1 MARPAFMLGMVP
13 LYAVGVATALHAG
26 YELRWPEAVLGL
38 ATVWAVQA
46 MTHYT
51 NEYWDVGVDAEAAT
65 LTAIT
70 GGSGV
75 LVDRL
80 VPRRTAMVVGVA
92 ALGVAIALTGCAIW
106 FLGAG
111 WPFTL
116 VVAVAIAGGWAYSS
130 PPLRL
135 VGRGFGEVTVGVIAG
150 GLVPTV
156 GYLLQASALDAGL
169 VRTVAPLVVLGVGT
183 SLSTALPDVEGDRA
197 GEKRTL
203 AVRLGHRRAVGLDAI
218 VLVVGV
224 TLFGALI
231 APIGPTIGAIGL
243 AGLLV
248 SLALFAVSAPAATRG
263 APAGTER
270 VALAGIVTLGI
281 ASVATVAVLLG

>member
-1 MARPAFMLGMVP
+1 MLGMIP
-13 LYAVGVATALHAG
+13 LYAVGVATALHTG
-26 YELRWPEAVLGL
+26 YELQWPEAVLGL
-38 ATVWAVQA
+38 ATVWSVQA

-51 NEYWDVGVDAEAAT
+51 NEYWDVGVDAQAAT
-65 LTAIT
+65 STAIT

-75 LVDRL
+75 LVARL
-80 VPRRTAMVVGVA
+80 VPRRVAIGAGIASLGVA
-92 ALGVAIALTGCAIW
+92 AGLAGTGTW

-111 WPFTL
+111 GPFAL
-116 VVAVAIAGGWAYSS
+116 VVALAIVGGVAYSV
-130 PPLRL
+130 PPVRL

-169 VRTVAPLVVLGVGT
+169 VRVVAPLVVLGFGT

-197 GEKRTL
+197 GEKRTM

-218 VLVVGV
+218 VLVGGI
-224 TLFGALI
+224 TLFGAFVV
-231 APIGPTIGAIGL
+231 PIGPTIGAIGL

-248 SLALFAVSAPAATRG
+248 SLALFAVSASAAARG